1 MSCSSVSVGSVV
13 WFRFIA
19 SHVILNSLK
28 LKVKFIIGHPQ
39 KIFGQESGRICV
51 FCSSLCHLTSPWVHI
66 LRELQP
72 EESSVGH
79 LDSLTCSS
87 VSSLLLHR
95 HACAEEIFI
104 KNYLSNLS
112 VFCSLPSLCAC
123 IPCRQIFAPW
133 NKTFWFLF
141 DWQANGRRKNTVL
154 FFPWFISSVILVCTN
169 GDSSFGI
176 WTAVS

>member
-104 KNYLSNLS
+104 KNYLSNLVLYLHFAH
-112 VFCSLPSLCAC
+112 VFLVVKYLHPET
-123 IPCRQIFAPW
+123 
-133 NKTFWFLF
+133 KHF
-141 DWQANGRRKNTVL
+141 DFYLIDRLMGGVKKL
-154 FFPWFISSVILVCTN
+154 FFSYIRSKSKKKK
-169 GDSSFGI
+169 SFLRLP
-176 WTAVS
+176 